1 MNRLLTL
8 VMAMTVWTACS
19 RSPDAASADKAVTT
33 TAEGKTAGSPSSQA
47 VAARERALVRF
58 VNADPHQLAL
68 DLWFEKEKV
77 FSSVAFRDVTAYQEV
92 PASRQM
98 FSVRTSGQMQELST
112 NSEGL
117 TDGRRYTFVAIMK
130 PDGGTSLRAMEDDLS
145 APGTGRAKLR
155 LIHAAP
161 NAGELT
167 LTPANRK
174 EPLFDDVNFQTAT
187 SFKEIGP
194 SLTAFLL
201 YREDKKDQPA
211 LNLSQ
216 LNLQGDRFYTLVIT
230 GAKGSLETIRIE
242 DQLSGPATGAR

>member
-1 MNRLLTL
+1 M
-8 VMAMTVWTACS
+8 
-19 RSPDAASADKAVTT
+19 
-33 TAEGKTAGSPSSQA
+33 
-47 VAARERALVRF
+47 
-58 VNADPHQLAL
+58 
-68 DLWFEKEKV
+68 
-77 FSSVAFRDVTAYQEV
+77 
-92 PASRQM
+92 
-98 FSVRTSGQMQELST
+98 
-112 NSEGL
+112 
-117 TDGRRYTFVAIMK
+117 I
-130 PDGGTSLRAMEDDLS
+130 LS

-167 LTPANRK
+167 LTPTNHK

>member
-1 MNRLLTL
+1 MKPLPFVLTVAAL
-8 VMAMTVWTACS
+8 ACS
-19 RSPDAASADKAVTT
+19 CSRPPETPTAVQTTTQGQTTASAA
-33 TAEGKTAGSPSSQA
+33 
-47 VAARERALVRF
+47 AARERALVRF

-77 FSSVAFRDVTAYQEV
+77 FSSVAFRDVTAYREV

-98 FSVRTSGQMQELST
+98 FSIRTSGQMQELAT

-130 PDGGTSLRAMEDDLS
+130 ADGGTTLRATEDDLS
-145 APGTGRAKLR
+145 ANATGRPKLR

-167 LTPANRK
+167 LTPTNRTTD
-174 EPLFDDVNFQTAT
+174 PVFDDINFQTAT
-187 SFKEIGP
+187 PFKELGP

-201 YREDKKDQPA
+201 YRDEKKDEPA

-216 LNLQGDRFYTLVIT
+216 LNLQPDRFYTVVIT
-230 GAKGSLETIRIE
+230 GAKGSLESIRIE
-242 DQLSGPATGAR
+242 DQLSGPAAP